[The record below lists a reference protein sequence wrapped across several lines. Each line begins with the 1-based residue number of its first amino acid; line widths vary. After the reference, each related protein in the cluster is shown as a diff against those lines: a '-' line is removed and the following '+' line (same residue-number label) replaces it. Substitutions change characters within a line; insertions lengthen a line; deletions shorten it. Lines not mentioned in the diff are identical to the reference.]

1 MKKNTYNLAAFSKEC
16 FFMHDDVILLQWFY
30 LTGTGCN
37 ACYMESLENVGLW
50 EGDRDHP
57 NQVRLDNGNTP

>member
-1 MKKNTYNLAAFSKEC
+1 
-16 FFMHDDVILLQWFY
+16 MHDDVILSQWVY

-57 NQVRLDNGNTP
+57 NQVRLDNGITP

>member
-1 MKKNTYNLAAFSKEC
+1 MKKHIQFDNISKRM

-57 NQVRLDNGNTP
+57 NQVRLDNGITP